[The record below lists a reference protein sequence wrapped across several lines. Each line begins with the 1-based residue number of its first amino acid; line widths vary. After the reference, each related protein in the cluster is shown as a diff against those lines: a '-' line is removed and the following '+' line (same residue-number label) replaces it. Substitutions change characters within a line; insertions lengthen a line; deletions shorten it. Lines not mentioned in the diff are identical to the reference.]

1 MSTFMVYIERD
12 NKNVEVSISSAKP
25 SIKDLL
31 AMLKINPVSVIATVN
46 NEVCIE
52 EEKISSKDSIKII
65 SVVSG
70 GENGKNSLH

>member
-1 MSTFMVYIERD
+1 MPTFMVYIERD

-70 GENGKNSLH
+70 G